1 MGRIVKKERVRKVI
15 LPTDE
20 ELANLKAADDDDEVF
35 FPVEPAGGKCRGK
48 SLELALERLS
58 AKSRKIRKGSGG
70 GKGRCRKTDK
80 ISGVLKSALSLV
92 PGMKSMI
99 TDHLPQALERIHDHI
114 PIAMNVLLPMALKT
128 ALPGNMNQVAG
139 QAVANKVTPFIQD
152 QVYPAVVDRLVP
164 EDVRYEIAR
173 KKSLQECSDARKTS
187 RRKHESSE
195 D

>member
-1 MGRIVKKERVRKVI
+1 
-15 LPTDE
+15 
-20 ELANLKAADDDDEVF
+20 
-35 FPVEPAGGKCRGK
+35 
-48 SLELALERLS
+48 
-58 AKSRKIRKGSGG
+58 
-70 GKGRCRKTDK
+70 
-80 ISGVLKSALSLV
+80 
-92 PGMKSMI
+92 MKSMI